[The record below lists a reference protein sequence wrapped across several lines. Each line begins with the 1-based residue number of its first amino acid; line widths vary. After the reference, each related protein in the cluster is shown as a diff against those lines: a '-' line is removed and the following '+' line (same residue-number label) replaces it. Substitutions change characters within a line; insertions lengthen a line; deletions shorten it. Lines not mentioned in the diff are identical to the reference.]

1 MTPDPTFAAAA
12 ASARES
18 GTYANEGAG
27 WSEAVANA
35 VMAPWLDAIEA
46 SHARFRAE
54 MDDACR
60 RNAA

>member
-18 GTYANEGAG
+18 GTHAHEGAG
-27 WSEAVANA
+27 WSEAAA
-35 VMAPWLDAIEA
+35 SIILAPWFDAIEA

-54 MDDACR
+54 LDDACR